1 MRGAPEA
8 GIMEPMGKA
17 GYIVLWLLEVSIPIL
32 VLIFLLRHYA

>member
-8 GIMEPMGKA
+8 GIMEFMGKA